1 MDKLIFYRF
10 YVPAGTCMISPL
22 MWPVTPSPV
31 DLFFNVSC
39 SIYRS
44 LLSLQVFLIISIHLN
59 LSTNTLLLLLREGR
73 VRFFFFFIG
82 SWALV
87 LWGVRAPEFLAAFSC
102 LLMYYRLS
110 QPVQSPMSYCLYIFI
125 YIYVCVSGKTFKCN
139 TRECVCESVN
149 ESHWLDFLTQ
159 LTCLIQLKRSIVC
172 WMCLSISFI
181 MTPCKNLIFYIL
193 IYGNSLSCICI
204 SLSHNRSS
212 SCHLSHTVQLQTDLV
227 EIGFILYLSSN
238 FHVFYSIK
246 LLEHLSSVTAAWKEN
261 V

>member
-1 MDKLIFYRF
+1 MDNLIFYWF
-10 YVPAGTCMISPL
+10 DVPAGTCMISPL

-73 VRFFFFFIG
+73 VRFFFFLLEAELWCCEEWGPPSFWQHFHVSWCITG
-82 SWALV
+82 SPSQCSL
-87 LWGVRAPEFLAAFSC
+87 LC
-102 LLMYYRLS
+102 LIARIY
-110 QPVQSPMSYCLYIFI
+110 LYI
-125 YIYVCVSGKTFKCN
+125 YMCVCAFKCN

-193 IYGNSLSCICI
+193 IYGNSLSCMCI

>member
-1 MDKLIFYRF
+1 MFLVLFTDPFSLCRCFSSFQYTWTYPQIRFFYCWEK
-10 YVPAGTCMISPL
+10 A
-22 MWPVTPSPV
+22 
-31 DLFFNVSC
+31 
-39 SIYRS
+39 
-44 LLSLQVFLIISIHLN
+44 VF
-59 LSTNTLLLLLREGR
+59 
-73 VRFFFFFIG
+73 VFFFFFIG
-82 SWALV
+82 SWALP

-204 SLSHNRSS
+204 TLSHNRSS

>member
-1 MDKLIFYRF
+1 MFLVLFTDPFSLCRCFSSFQYTWTYPQIRFFYCWEK
-10 YVPAGTCMISPL
+10 A
-22 MWPVTPSPV
+22 
-31 DLFFNVSC
+31 
-39 SIYRS
+39 
-44 LLSLQVFLIISIHLN
+44 VF
-59 LSTNTLLLLLREGR
+59 
-73 VRFFFFFIG
+73 VFFFFYWKLSSGVVRSEGPRVFG
-82 SWALV
+82 SIFMSPDVLQALPASAVSYV
-87 LWGVRAPEFLAAFSC
+87 L
-102 LLMYYRLS
+102 LLVY
-110 QPVQSPMSYCLYIFI
+110 I
-125 YIYVCVSGKTFKCN
+125 YIYICVCAFKCN
-139 TRECVCESVN
+139 MRECVCESVN